1 NIFRKFPNVPYVGVY
16 IVNRPGLLIR
26 DPKLIKEIVLTN
38 FSSFHDNDLLVDEKV
53 DPIFGG
59 NPFTNKGDQ
68 WKIRRANHTPQF
80 SSGKIKN
87 MFGLMDQGGDRMIK
101 FIGDQISNFG
111 SCTIEA
117 MELAAKFT
125 IYNVSSCA
133 LGIDPRTFDDENAEM
148 RVMGRKIMEPNFY
161 NGVKQILIFIL
172 PSLAHILTVR
182 LVPTEVTERF
192 KELIRE
198 QLQYRKENNI
208 VRNDFFENIQEYK
221 GQKVTLHEML
231 IQIGGL
237 FLDGFAT
244 NSTALTFVLY
254 ELAVNLNVQHRL
266 AEEIDEYLANHKGNI
281 TYEVFQEMPY
291 LDAVVA
297 ESLRKY
303 PPIGALTKICTKAYT
318 LPPTNDKAEPYTV
331 QPGTPVVLPLSA
343 LHYDEKYFDEPHR
356 FDPTRFL
363 GENKRNIEACT
374 YMPFNE
380 GPRACLGKR
389 FGLVQSKMMLLKLI
403 SEYEFRLSPKT
414 KTPIEY
420 DVQSFLLAAKGGVW
434 IDIHKRQK

>member
-1 NIFRKFPNVPYVGVY
+1 
-16 IVNRPGLLIR
+16 R
-26 DPKLIKEIVLTN
+26 DPKLVKEVVLTN
-38 FSSFHDNDLLVDEKV
+38 FSSFLDNDFLVDEKV

-59 NPFTNKGDQ
+59 NPLTNKGDK
-68 WKIRRANHTPQF
+68 WRIRRANHTPQF

-111 SCTIEA
+111 SCTIDA

-125 IYNVSSCA
+125 IYNVSNCA
-133 LGIDPRTFDDENAEM
+133 LSIDPRTFDEENAEM
-148 RVMGRKIMEPNFY
+148 RVMGRKIVQPNFY
-161 NGVKQILIFIL
+161 NGLKQILIFIL
-172 PSLAHILTVR
+172 PSLSHILTVR

-192 KELIRE
+192 RELIRE

-208 VRNDFFENIQEYK
+208 VRNDFFENVREYK
-221 GQKVTLHEML
+221 GQKVTLDEML

-244 NSTALTFVLY
+244 NSTALTFMLY
-254 ELAVNLNVQHRL
+254 ELATNLNAQQRL
-266 AEEIDEYLANHKGNI
+266 AEEIDEYLANHTGNI

-303 PPIGALTKICTKAYT
+303 PPLGFVTKICTKAYT

-380 GPRACLGKR
+380 G
-389 FGLVQSKMMLLKLI
+389 
-403 SEYEFRLSPKT
+403 
-414 KTPIEY
+414 
-420 DVQSFLLAAKGGVW
+420 
-434 IDIHKRQK
+434 